1 MGDFDQRIPV
11 EDIDLTYQISFKGGA
26 SKILELMQR
35 QGFISGTGDTV
46 RVDLNDSERFTNII
60 AEYALFLKAVV
71 IHVVRKS
78 TPNFSDK
85 DREKLEEAFPVVDEL
100 LESLITIPEYRTAL
114 LGRVDNYLYAID
126 NDQVCG
132 YCAQNA
138 IGLHNYKFVENVSR
152 SDFPKC
158 SFLFAD
164 FVYYIA
170 RTKTF
175 ATLNDVQ
182 RVKEMASNEDRA
194 AAKSFMAYAN
204 AVVVDAEGLA
214 KQIHNDLNVAYNPE
228 TYKKSFVANTPAS
241 NDTPKP
247 ISEVEHTAVKLSGT
261 LCEPEDDYIPS
272 EIIPHI
278 NGKII
283 DLLLNGYA
291 DLIQK
296 QHGTDRIGYT
306 KLLNSYESMR
316 DFETHVVSL
325 ANYYTLDKKKTYL
338 KMMDECYHHPIAL
351 SEGLVA
357 LLFANKLTKGI
368 ATIQDAQAFEDHL
381 RGVHEKWDPSIHY
394 DFRDGDFICPRG
406 RFTQEDIDRYESEL
420 YDEIVS
426 ASQRKGVSKW
436 FRQYYQLSDTA
447 YGYARNAFRVS
458 NGTIVATILPG
469 IPKSLDETY
478 YLLFAQSFHAGIVAA
493 EIYCKN
499 KGDVQGIGNTLEH
512 KGVEII
518 NMAQQT
524 SVFRSHGDDP
534 FGQKFAPILRAAVN
548 QLAITKPNAD
558 LHLKCLVVS
567 LKVVFQFG
575 AGLYFEPPCETKKEQ
590 SPRKQ
595 TMASDMLARA
605 SAVDPIKMRI
615 DKAQSEEHAEK
626 RRKAE
631 AEEKARKQLSDAAQE
646 LTRIEKEIDGIRH
659 QLSQINE
666 DIAQL
671 KFAFWGERK
680 RHKQELEE
688 IRTQLNT
695 RLSALYRQ
703 RAQL

>member
-1 MGDFDQRIPV
+1 MGIFNQRIPV

-26 SKILELMQR
+26 SKILELMQH
-35 QGFISGTGDTV
+35 QGFISGDADTV
-46 RVDLNDSERFTNII
+46 RIDLNDSERFANII

-71 IHVVRKS
+71 IHIVRKS

-85 DREKLEEAFPVVDEL
+85 DREKLEEAFPVVDQL
-100 LESLITIPEYRTAL
+100 LESLLNIPEYRTAL
-114 LGRVDNYLYAID
+114 LGRVDDYLHALD

-138 IGLHNYKFVENVSR
+138 IGFHNYKFVENISR

-175 ATLNDVQ
+175 ATLDNVQ
-182 RVKEMASNEDRA
+182 KVKEMASNEDRA

-204 AVVVDAEGLA
+204 AVVVDAECLA

-228 TYKKSFVANTPAS
+228 AYKKSFVTSPPVS
-241 NDTPKP
+241 NDTQSPS
-247 ISEVEHTAVKLSGT
+247 SETEHPSNTPSCA
-261 LCEPEDDYIPS
+261 LCVPEDDYVPS

-283 DLLLNGYA
+283 DLLLSGYA

-296 QHGTDRIGYT
+296 LHGTDRIGYT
-306 KLLNSYESMR
+306 KLLNSYENMK
-316 DFETHVVSL
+316 DFEAHVVSL
-325 ANYYTLDKKKTYL
+325 ANHYTLDKKKTYL
-338 KMMDECYHHPIAL
+338 KMMDECYHHPIAF

-357 LLFANKLTKGI
+357 MLFANKLTKGT

-406 RFTQEDIDRYESEL
+406 RFTQEDINRYESEL
-420 YDEIVS
+420 YDEIASV
-426 ASQRKGVSKW
+426 SQRKGVSKW
-436 FRQYYQLSDTA
+436 FRQYYQLADTA
-447 YGYARNAFRVS
+447 YDYARNAFRVS
-458 NGTIVATILPG
+458 GGTIVAATMPG
-469 IPKSLDETY
+469 IPNSLDETY
-478 YLLFAQSFHAGIVAA
+478 YLLFAQAFHAGIIAA
-493 EIYCKN
+493 ENYCKN
-499 KGDVQGIGNTLEH
+499 KGNVQSIGYTLEH
-512 KGVEII
+512 KGIEVI

-548 QLAITKPNAD
+548 HLNKTKLNPE

-567 LKVVFQFG
+567 LKTVFQFG
-575 AGLYFEPPCETKKEQ
+575 AGLYFEPPYEAPKAQSTK
-590 SPRKQ
+590 KQ

-605 SAVDPIKMRI
+605 NAVDPIKMKI
-615 DKAQSEEHAEK
+615 GKAQSEENAEK
-626 RRKAE
+626 KRKAE

-646 LTRIEKEIDGIRH
+646 LTRIEKEIDGVRH

-680 RHKQELEE
+680 RHKQELEQ